1 MGEVWRGMR
10 KGIWGNGGIWGI
22 EGAGFWPVGFGKR
35 ISGMHFPK
43 GIWEAALRGWGLGGL
58 LGEPAGI
65 RFCGSGIS
73 HVGFSD
79 GELWAVRSQGVRGL
93 FFGKTGFL
101 EKVSPARGCG
111 ASPEPEQPFGTPWA
125 RGLNPPFP
133 KFPQLCFHGRSS
145 SRCFGAF
152 PCAQGG
158 ARGEVTA
165 GCDTGDWTL
174 LHPPAHPCGAAR
186 APRGST
192 NSSEFL
198 GIVGNSCPP
207 HLRGGPTLGPLLG
220 PVSSG

>member
-1 MGEVWRGMR
+1 MG
-10 KGIWGNGGIWGI
+10 
-22 EGAGFWPVGFGKR
+22 VGFPTWVLVTAS
-35 ISGMHFPK
+35 SGLCIPR
-43 GIWEAALRGWGLGGL
+43 E
-58 LGEPAGI
+58 
-65 RFCGSGIS
+65 CG
-73 HVGFSD
+73 VF
-79 GELWAVRSQGVRGL
+79 

-111 ASPEPEQPFGTPWA
+111 ASPEPEQSFGIPWA

-152 PCAQGG
+152 SCAQGG

-207 HLRGGPTLGPLLG
+207 SPQGRAHPGAAPGTGFPWMIWEVWG
-220 PVSSG
+220 